1 MGEYGVQSILTD
13 EHLPTFFDCV
23 VLCANDPAGAWGAVR
38 FLEQI
43 DISTQIVS
51 GPVTDNEVGRRFVV
65 DTLGLKAANALTSP
79 HKLHKHVSEELLLN
93 AAV

>member
-1 MGEYGVQSILTD
+1 MREGSLYVLY
-13 EHLPTFFDCV
+13 PDCV

-51 GPVTDNEVGRRFVV
+51 GPVTDNEDQALNEVVDESMLRFVPE
-65 DTLGLKAANALTSP
+65 LKKRLSLST
-79 HKLHKHVSEELLLN
+79 V
-93 AAV
+93 